1 MEQKINK
8 EQLADEYG
16 SSFIG
21 QSNAWSAAE
30 QGYLAG
36 WDACQQNLQQTAC
49 YTALE
54 LLEQMLNKEQE
65 FSIQAMNYST
75 RQSVTANINAIRS
88 VIEMIKER
96 QANAV

>member
-1 MEQKINK
+1 MNIELQVKKLFANADKLNEAGFVADFYYIAK
-8 EQLADEYG
+8 EYAR
-16 SSFIG
+16 
-21 QSNAWSAAE
+21 
-30 QGYLAG
+30 
-36 WDACQQNLQQTAC
+36 QQNLQQTAC

-75 RQSVTANINAIRS
+75 KQGVTANINAIQS

-96 QANAV
+96 QANTV

>member
-1 MEQKINK
+1 MINK
-8 EQLADEYG
+8 EQLADDFG
-16 SSFIG
+16 NQFRG
-21 QSNAWSAAE
+21 QSNAWAAAE

-54 LLEQMLNKEQE
+54 LLQQMLSEEQLLN
-65 FSIQAMNYST
+65 IRAKNYST
-75 RQSVTANINAIRS
+75 RDSTAGNINAIRS
-88 VIEMIKER
+88 VMQMIKER

>member
-1 MEQKINK
+1 MEQMLNK
-8 EQLADEYG
+8 EQLAEDYG
-16 SSFIG
+16 NSWMGSDIAWAAA
-21 QSNAWSAAE
+21 QS
-30 QGYLAG
+30 GYLAG

-75 RQSVTANINAIRS
+75 RQSVTENINAIQS